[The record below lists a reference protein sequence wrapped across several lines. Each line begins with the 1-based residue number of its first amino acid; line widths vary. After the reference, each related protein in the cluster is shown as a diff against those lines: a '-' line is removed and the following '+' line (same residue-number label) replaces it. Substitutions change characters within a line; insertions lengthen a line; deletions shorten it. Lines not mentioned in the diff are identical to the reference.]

1 MTEENGVAT
10 ELLGQSAFH
19 KLTHGFA
26 IRDRLRDV
34 LVEQQAIERQ
44 YRRRDNSDE
53 YNSRTAWAEWVL

>member
-1 MTEENGVAT
+1 MIEENGVAT

-34 LVEQQAIERQ
+34 LVGAAGDREAVPPPRQQR
-44 YRRRDNSDE
+44 
-53 YNSRTAWAEWVL
+53 